1 MTPDEAARL
10 ADESLRAFVA
20 SMTAAGNPGSG
31 HHEIGMHKVE
41 GWILEYDP
49 TIGGAE
55 VQAVIGIDGVIHA
68 RRGPRTLRARN
79 LTASDWLLHGSLD
92 ADPTARAAGF
102 ADRLTRIL
110 AFNGVA
116 PDR

>member
-1 MTPDEAARL
+1 
-10 ADESLRAFVA
+10 
-20 SMTAAGNPGSG
+20 
-31 HHEIGMHKVE
+31 MHKVE

-55 VQAVIGIDGVIHA
+55 VQAVIGVVHA
-68 RRGPRTLRARN
+68 RRGRRTLRARS
-79 LTASDWLLHGSLD
+79 LTASEWLLHESPD

-102 ADRLTRIL
+102 ADRLNRIL
-110 AFNGVA
+110 AFNGVV